1 MSTPVDDSGQGESP
15 SLYNGPTD
23 QEDLEPSEP
32 SIRKVKAREG
42 SSITKLPELLNES
55 NWMTWRERMKR
66 VLRLCSIEPYVA
78 GKVKVPIDAKGAEN
92 WEFNDIYAQTI
103 IVNNISST
111 EIVHV
116 SQCDSAKAIW
126 DSLEAV
132 HESKGHQTIVSVIR
146 NLFQTKAE
154 EDSDINEHLNKLK
167 QYWERINQMN
177 EEDFRISDVLFKI
190 IISSSLP
197 LSWDTFTESYVG
209 GRKGMTEIDPKKLMG
224 SQQFIGILKEEYQ
237 QKQLRA
243 GKSEVNQAYTPKRS
257 LQNRLTSKPGTSSDA
272 SCKHCGRNN
281 HMTIDCKH
289 LGKSK
294 CAICGKFGHTDDKC
308 WNKGKNKRKNE
319 KEDDGRNRKKRKKEE
334 TNEAEEDSDE
344 EEITLNIE
352 EVTEDT
358 PEEGETS
365 TGLFDPGDEHYNFN
379 SDNTYNMNQINEPLI
394 YYDWFG
400 DSATTSHVSNRRDI
414 FSTYQPLHNT
424 SVVGVGRLKA
434 KAEGKG
440 TIELE
445 SRYKNKMFILKLE
458 NVLHI
463 PTNRNNLISLGKWDA
478 AGGRYIGGGGK
489 IILENKNKTPVAI
502 GTKADNNLYKMK
514 LKTRIPREN
523 HVNKQDHNDL
533 QTFMTT
539 TPTQSWETWHRRY
552 GHVGYSGLQKLV
564 DRHMVDGF
572 TVDVNSSKPDCETC
586 VQAKQTR
593 EPFKGISDKNTKA
606 GELTHID
613 LWGKYETQS
622 IHGNQYYILFVDD
635 ATRYV
640 TVHFLKRK
648 DEAAM
653 QIKNYLTY
661 LKTQGKPPKAI
672 RIDRGSEFLNQP
684 LKSWFNENGLEFQTT
699 APYSP
704 SQNGVAER
712 MNRTL
717 VELGRAMMK
726 GQNLPEFLWEY
737 AIANAAYLRNRSYTT
752 FLKSKTPYQMW
763 YNIKPNIE
771 HLREFGAPVWVM
783 LQGQNKPRKMLPKS
797 QRRAYVGYDDGSKSI
812 KYYNAETRKVLN
824 SRNYRFLYVN
834 KESPPEEIEVAPDL
848 PHEGETV
855 DDMLPTGSNSQKRKR
870 VEEEEQLPRSNKRAK
885 RVDYRYLNDP
895 FEDEIEEENE
905 NQPYI
910 DPLEVPKSLKE
921 AKGCDEWEQWDAAV
935 KLELD
940 QLVKTGTW
948 TLVEKPEGAV
958 PIKNKWVFDKKTN
971 KAGEIIRYKARLVAK
986 GCSQRPGHDYQETF
1000 SPVVRMETIRA
1011 ILSMVPIKGLKIQ
1024 QMDVKGAY
1032 LNGILQEKIYM
1043 QQPEGYD
1050 DGSGRVCLLVKTLY
1064 GLKQSGREWNRELDT
1079 KLKEFGFH
1087 PLRSDPCAYVRRNG
1101 KDLEIITV
1109 WVDDLL
1115 LFATSNDLLEKMKK
1129 ELQSKWT
1136 VTDMG
1141 EPAKIIGIEI
1151 TINDDSILISQE
1163 KYIDAILKREGM
1175 DESNPVSMPM
1185 DPNDKIKPNPDG
1197 NEGSK
1202 SNSYAK
1208 LLGELQFLTNAT
1220 RPDIAYAVNK
1230 LSAYTANPSLQH
1242 VGAAKRILR
1251 YLKGTKK
1258 LAIKYSAKI
1267 DDIPKEN
1274 SNLFYGYADAA
1285 YGNSDDY
1292 KSTSGYVFIVGG
1304 GAITW
1309 RSKKQT
1315 TIALSSTEAEYIALS
1330 EAGREACWL
1339 RSLYEELGYTQE
1351 SPNVIKGDND
1361 GSIAMARNPQFH
1373 KRSKHIAT
1381 RWHWVRDL
1389 VQDKIISIESCRD
1402 PEQTADVLT
1411 KPLARQKHQK
1421 HLKEMGLITI

>member
-1 MSTPVDDSGQGESP
+1 
-15 SLYNGPTD
+15 
-23 QEDLEPSEP
+23 
-32 SIRKVKAREG
+32 
-42 SSITKLPELLNES
+42 
-55 NWMTWRERMKR
+55 
-66 VLRLCSIEPYVA
+66 
-78 GKVKVPIDAKGAEN
+78 
-92 WEFNDIYAQTI
+92 
-103 IVNNISST
+103 
-111 EIVHV
+111 
-116 SQCDSAKAIW
+116 
-126 DSLEAV
+126 
-132 HESKGHQTIVSVIR
+132 
-146 NLFQTKAE
+146 
-154 EDSDINEHLNKLK
+154 
-167 QYWERINQMN
+167 
-177 EEDFRISDVLFKI
+177 
-190 IISSSLP
+190 
-197 LSWDTFTESYVG
+197 
-209 GRKGMTEIDPKKLMG
+209 
-224 SQQFIGILKEEYQ
+224 
-237 QKQLRA
+237 
-243 GKSEVNQAYTPKRS
+243 
-257 LQNRLTSKPGTSSDA
+257 
-272 SCKHCGRNN
+272 
-281 HMTIDCKH
+281 
-289 LGKSK
+289 
-294 CAICGKFGHTDDKC
+294 
-308 WNKGKNKRKNE
+308 
-319 KEDDGRNRKKRKKEE
+319 
-334 TNEAEEDSDE
+334 
-344 EEITLNIE
+344 
-352 EVTEDT
+352 
-358 PEEGETS
+358 
-365 TGLFDPGDEHYNFN
+365 
-379 SDNTYNMNQINEPLI
+379 MNQIDDALL

-400 DSATTSHVSNRRDI
+400 DSATSSHVTNRRDI
-414 FSTYQPLHNT
+414 FTTYQPLHNT
-424 SVVGVGRLKA
+424 TVVGVGDLKA

-445 SRYKNKMFILKLE
+445 SRYKNKTFILKLE

-489 IILENKNKTPVAI
+489 IILENKNKTPVAV
-502 GTKADNNLYKMK
+502 GTKIANNLYKLK
-514 LKTRIPREN
+514 LKTRKPREN
-523 HVNKQDHNDL
+523 HHKKQHVNDL

-539 TPTQSWETWHRRY
+539 SPTQSWETWHKRY

-564 DRHMVDGF
+564 DQHMVDGF
-572 TVDVNSSKPDCETC
+572 TVDVNSTKPDCETC

-593 EPFKGISDKNTKA
+593 EPFKGISNKNTKA

-640 TVHFLKRK
+640 TVHFLKKK
-648 DEAAM
+648 DEAAK
-653 QIKNYLTY
+653 QIQNYLTY
-661 LKTQGKPPKAI
+661 LKTQEKSPKAI

-684 LKSWFNENGLEFQTT
+684 LKLWFSENGLEFQTT

-704 SQNGVAER
+704 SQNGTAER

-737 AIANAAYLRNRSYTT
+737 AIANAAYLRNRSYTAV
-752 FLKSKTPYQMW
+752 LKDITPYQKW
-763 YNIKPNIE
+763 YKGKPNIE
-771 HLREFGAPVWVM
+771 HIREFGAPVWVL

-824 SRNYRFLYVN
+824 SRNYRFLNVN
-834 KESPPEEIEVAPDL
+834 KETPPEEIEVAPDL
-848 PHEGETV
+848 PHEGETG

-885 RVDYRYLNDP
+885 RVDYRYLDDP
-895 FEDEIEEENE
+895 FEDEIELNE

-910 DPLEVPKSLKE
+910 DPLYLPTSLKE
-921 AKGCDEWEQWDAAV
+921 AKESDEWEQWDAV
-935 KLELD
+935 IKVELD
-940 QLVKTGTW
+940 QLGKTGTW

-958 PIKNKWVFDKKTN
+958 PIRNKWVFDKKTN

-986 GCSQRPGHDYQETF
+986 GCSQRPGHDYQDTF

-1011 ILSMVPIKGLKIQ
+1011 ILSLVPIKGLKIQ

-1043 QQPEGYD
+1043 HQPEGYD

-1064 GLKQSGREWNRELDT
+1064 GLKQSGREWNKELDT

-1101 KDLEIITV
+1101 DNLEIITV

-1151 TINDDSILISQE
+1151 TIKDDYILISQE
-1163 KYIDAILKREGM
+1163 KRIEAILKREGM
-1175 DESNPVSMPM
+1175 DECNPVSMPM

-1251 YLKGTKK
+1251 YLKGTKN
-1258 LAIKYSAKI
+1258 LAIKYSAKS
-1267 DDIPKEN
+1267 DNGLKEN

-1285 YGNSDDY
+1285 YANTDDY
-1292 KSTSGYVFIVGG
+1292 KSTSGYVFLVGG

-1351 SPNVIKGDND
+1351 SPNLIKGDND

-1389 VQDKIISIESCRD
+1389 VQDKIITIESCRD

-1421 HLKEMGLITI
+1421 HLREMGLITI